1 MKQGLFS
8 IKTVLIRFVLIF
20 GLVNMVSINAW
31 ADEFKILALG
41 DSLTAGYGLDQNQG
55 FVIQLQQSLNH
66 NFPDQDIKVINGG
79 VSGDTTTGGLARL
92 NWALVDNPDM
102 VIVELGANDG
112 LRALDPKLTEKSLDD
127 ILQNLKDRGVKVL
140 LAGML
145 APPNLGAD
153 YAQEFNSIYP
163 RLAKKHDVALYPFFL
178 EGVAGIPDL
187 NQDDGIHPNADG
199 VAIIVE
205 RLLPHITKVMN

>member
-1 MKQGLFS
+1 
-8 IKTVLIRFVLIF
+8 
-20 GLVNMVSINAW
+20 MVSINAW

-112 LRALDPKLTEKSLDD
+112 LRALDPKLTEKNLDD

-205 RLLPHITKVMN
+205 RLLPHIKKVMN